1 MKIKISFTSHDP
13 LCLPLLVLAHDNG
26 KRLKKGG
33 HACFT
38 ILFDFACDMDGVLT
52 SPPDGLRHGFRE
64 GRNIDIMSTILFSI
78 GLYNAVELVILIF
91 LTFQRY
97 TGLYFWS
104 LLLSTVLGVIP
115 HATGFILI
123 FFNIVNS
130 KWGGIM
136 LYIIG
141 WYFMVPGQSFILYSR
156 LHLVLQNIKLLRAIL
171 WFISIASFV
180 LIVPVTIF
188 TFTTVYMDVGTV
200 NLGFNV
206 MERFQLTWFCVQEC
220 LLSSLYIREAVRL
233 LHIDPPYHNNRR
245 TQIKY
250 ELIAANAAT
259 IIMDIV
265 LIVVEYLN
273 WYIVQVT
280 LKTAV
285 YSVKLKLEFAVLG
298 RLIQSVRC
306 GPNTRASSSDDY
318 FPDFVDPARVPNN
331 LTHAAAAATG
341 RPRRDMSESDPVLPT
356 APHYRSQRD
365 WWPIT

>member
-1 MKIKISFTSHDP
+1 M
-13 LCLPLLVLAHDNG
+13 V
-26 KRLKKGG
+26 GG
-33 HACFT
+33 
-38 ILFDFACDMDGVLT
+38 GLT
-52 SPPDGLRHGFRE
+52 SPPDGLRHGFRQ
-64 GRNIDIMSTILFSI
+64 GVNIDITMTILFSI
-78 GLYNAVELVILIF
+78 GLYNAVELLILIF
-91 LTFQRY
+91 LTFRRY
-97 TGLYFWS
+97 SGLYFWS
-104 LLLSTVLGVIP
+104 MLLSTISIMPHGV
-115 HATGFILI
+115 GFILI
-123 FFNIVNS
+123 FYNVVAER
-130 KWGGIM
+130 WVGIM
-136 LYIIG
+136 LYTIG

-156 LHLVLQNIKLLRAIL
+156 LHLILQSPKILRVII
-171 WFISIASFV
+171 WFISIATAVFV
-180 LIVPVTIF
+180 IPVTIF
-188 TFTTVYMDVGTV
+188 NFGTVYVNTDTV

-206 MERFQLTWFCVQEC
+206 MERLQLTWFCVQEC